1 MKIFLSN
8 NELDASNKIFNAIS
22 TAFGDKNTFM
32 DGIEKARNEGPQKE
46 GPLTIT
52 ADENG
57 IWVETCE
64 EFTVEVL
71 NIYEETIIDLIP
83 VVMIIKSTF
92 SRLKSKLEVL
102 VEKWK

>member
-8 NELDASNKIFNAIS
+8 NELDASNKVF
-22 TAFGDKNTFM
+22 TALSAALGGTASFGDT
-32 DGIEKARNEGPQKE
+32 ITKAINEGPQKE
-46 GPLTIT
+46 GPVTVY
-52 ADENG
+52 ADKDG
-57 IWVETCE
+57 IWI
-64 EFTVEVL
+64 EFHDEFMVDIL

-92 SRLKSKLEVL
+92 SKLKSKLEVL